1 MRTCLNSLAV
11 RHRTVEIPSIL
22 IKGDFEAVLLR
33 ASPTVPSF
41 SSYRVH
47 TTPLSPLNP
56 PPVGDFSK
64 PIMSSKSPR
73 MGDLGGEKVC
83 NELISTCVYTVAF
96 SRGARRIK
104 KRLHPQQDAFQTG
117 SEAIPLLSLEII

>member
-1 MRTCLNSLAV
+1 MDVEPLA
-11 RHRTVEIPSIL
+11 RGAALSSR
-22 IKGDFEAVLLR
+22 
-33 ASPTVPSF
+33 
-41 SSYRVH
+41 SYRVH

-83 NELISTCVYTVAF
+83 NEANLDLWVHGNSSIG
-96 SRGARRIK
+96 RGILENGDEQHFNLPT
-104 KRLHPQQDAFQTG
+104 LH
-117 SEAIPLLSLEII
+117 